1 MFSIISPE
9 NFTKVPWKNGAGY
22 TLELAV
28 SQGGS
33 LSEFDWRL
41 SIATVS
47 QDGVFSDFSGLTRQ
61 LVLISGQGLALTHD
75 ESTIDSLNELMDF
88 AYFDGGCKT
97 TAQLNNGSIDDFNIM
112 VRTGKFR
119 ADVVTLKAPSD
130 ITRYIETRGFIYSP
144 SHDVTLNV
152 DNQVVNIPAGHL
164 ACIDNSDKQA
174 LQRVQVTGQQAIIV
188 NISAC

>member
-28 SQGGS
+28 SQDGS

-47 QDGVFSDFSGLTRQ
+47 QNGIFSDFSGLTRQ
-61 LVLISGQGLALTHD
+61 LVLISGQGLSLTHD
-75 ESTIDSLNELMDF
+75 QKNTDSLNELMDF

-119 ADVVTLKAPSD
+119 ADVVTLKAPSN
-130 ITRYIETRGFIYSP
+130 ITRYIDTRGFIYSP
-144 SHDVTLNV
+144 SHDVTLNFA
-152 DNQVVNIPAGHL
+152 NQTVNIPAGHL

-174 LQRVQVTGQQAIIV
+174 LQKIQVIGQQTIIV
-188 NISAC
+188 NLSAC